1 MHPGGMHAG
10 ALERTG
16 EAGVSGLFLIYIHA
30 TSYVSELMDCLSR
43 VGFGEPLGKCSEYI
57 CGRRAEEGG
66 RFLMADSKQLDFAER
81 NSYTRFGQ
89 RARKCGNI

>member
-1 MHPGGMHAG
+1 MPGHWNEPEK
-10 ALERTG
+10 LE
-16 EAGVSGLFLIYIHA
+16 FLVYSLYIHA